1 VEVTEEGI
9 DNVIDNSDC
18 MGLGLDDRC
27 KHAVRH
33 AAAQE
38 KAVVFAYVALP
49 LALTY
54 CCPAT
59 GANLL
64 LPDAS
69 RGAGIS
75 CARSISFLSPLKR
88 SGRGCK
94 RLLKCA
100 LRP

>member
-1 VEVTEEGI
+1 MEVTEEGI

-54 CCPAT
+54 CCLTRHGVQVSA
-59 GANLL
+59 AQ
-64 LPDAS
+64 
-69 RGAGIS
+69 
-75 CARSISFLSPLKR
+75 
-88 SGRGCK
+88 GRFPFF
-94 RLLKCA
+94 R
-100 LRP
+100 R